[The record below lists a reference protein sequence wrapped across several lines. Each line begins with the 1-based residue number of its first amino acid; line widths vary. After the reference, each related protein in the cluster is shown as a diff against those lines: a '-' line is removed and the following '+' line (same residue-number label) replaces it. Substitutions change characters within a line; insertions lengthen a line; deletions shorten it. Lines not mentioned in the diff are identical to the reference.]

1 MTSST
6 KARRTVKVILPIAN
20 RPSGVVQITDKGQSS
35 DYHLKRMGEG
45 VYRFR
50 KLEEGAGEAYDV
62 RVGGGAYACGCK
74 GFGYRGQCRHG
85 GALLALAR
93 RGLL

>member
-1 MTSST
+1 MTST
-6 KARRTVKVILPIAN
+6 KTRRVVKIILPIAN

-50 KLEEGAGEAYDV
+50 KLDEGAEAYDV
-62 RVGGGAYACGCK
+62 TLGSGTYRCGCK
-74 GFGYRGQCRHG
+74 AWFYRRECRHG
-85 GALLALAR
+85 SALLALAGR
-93 RGLL
+93 NLL